1 MNTMTAVSFT
11 LATIISSTGASVT
24 NAASL
29 PAAFVA
35 GNFKPVERRSVQ
47 PRSTL
52 QARTGALQSYIRF
65 VAELQGMIKAIGNEN
80 AKLDAAINEALHS
93 LELGEKVEISDE
105 VETLAASGMKFA
117 NAGLEVCIQ
126 AIDKAL
132 ADANAREVKHLL
144 ALREN
149 STATLTGVITSM
161 NKVTELKKK
170 AAENQPEPTLVIDL
184 PRMEMALSSE
194 TVTVDRKLSRQ
205 EILDLLS
212 A

>member
-24 NAASL
+24 NAATL

-35 GNFKPVERRSVQ
+35 GTYKPVERRSA
-47 PRSTL
+47 PLS
-52 QARTGALQSYIRF
+52 QARQAGSGAIKSYFRF
-65 VAELQGMIKAIGNEN
+65 VSVCQEMLCAISTEN
-80 AKLDAAINEALHS
+80 QKLEIAISEALNS
-93 LELGEKVEISDE
+93 LEYGEKVEISDE
-105 VETLAASGMKFA
+105 VESLATSGTKFA
-117 NAGLEVCIQ
+117 KAGIDLCSA

-132 ADANAREVKHLL
+132 KDATAREARHLI

-149 STATLTGVITSM
+149 SIETLTGVITSM

-170 AAENQPEPTLVIDL
+170 TQHNNEEPTLVIDL
-184 PRMEMALSSE
+184 QRMEMALSSE
-194 TVTVDRKLSRQ
+194 TKWVEKKLSRQ